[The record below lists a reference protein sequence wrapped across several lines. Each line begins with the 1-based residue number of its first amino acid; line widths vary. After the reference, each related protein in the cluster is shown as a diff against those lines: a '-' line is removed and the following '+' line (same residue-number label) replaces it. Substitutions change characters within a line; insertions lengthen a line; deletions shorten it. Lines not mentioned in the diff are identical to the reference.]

1 MFGNVSS
8 AAERMWVDYGTGDH
22 RHILYL
28 KPIGMDDDE
37 KKLALLGFDATTG
50 NDYVSSLF
58 RQGKKSRGR

>member
-1 MFGNVSS
+1 
-8 AAERMWVDYGTGDH
+8 MWVDYGTGDH

-50 NDYVSSLF
+50 NDYLSSVF